1 MGLLSSAVSE
11 HPDYDLGTAMAA
23 AIRRYAGQVVR
34 DVAAE
39 AMAAA
44 PNWAASLSH
53 LEDYVRQQI
62 GGLAGRVNVIDG
74 RLHQL
79 EILAAQAASGQAVH
93 VQSGDSAG
101 GA

>member
-62 GGLAGRVNVIDG
+62 GGLAGRVNIIDG
-74 RLHQL
+74 RVRQL
-79 EILAAQAASGQAVH
+79 EILAAQQAAGQPVAV
-93 VQSGDSAG
+93 QGGGDAQGS
-101 GA
+101 